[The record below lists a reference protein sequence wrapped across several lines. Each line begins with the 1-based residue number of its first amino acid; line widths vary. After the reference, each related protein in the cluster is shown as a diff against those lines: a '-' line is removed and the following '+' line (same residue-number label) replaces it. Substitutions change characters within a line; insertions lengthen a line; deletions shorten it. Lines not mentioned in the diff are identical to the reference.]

1 MSTTTEL
8 LSSLTYAIEEVS
20 RSLAK
25 VPPNFG
31 LLVARFLQATPFNYG
46 ASTQTLGENRFH
58 IFVDEFKQRDWMFT
72 IAINGD
78 FTYAIDGP
86 HPVSR
91 EFNEVTEAVVPAVEG
106 PEIVGIS
113 VKEAMDVIKHAIATD
128 EGYAWSWQSNIAMPI
143 VDDLGIDGKIAN
155 RCAARLLRHFFGY
168 DITKQ
173 KEYIDR
179 MTYQEVPVAP
189 DEVEGDDVNTLHISC
204 TGFQANSGAETV
216 ARGLTKLFQGYG
228 YDAVVNI
235 ASTTLSEAERSQDNP
250 VANTRIVVTGVESRW
265 HTDRSGPSSEEGV
278 DVAVADLD
286 EDPNCPTDDDS
297 DAPFDT
303 EEPESIFGSAVSSY
317 IQEPKL
323 VLKVSIPEHECN
335 PTLIVD
341 ALRDQYPDA
350 VLKVKIKLDNFGCDS
365 IKIGLAQRKALTFT
379 IDPADPDPKGT
390 VDFIQ
395 REIMRS
401 YGLSDKYK
409 TPRELFEEGFRQG
422 LLKSFEPVPN
432 NDPGQEV
439 EDLSPPDFEEPALG
453 EDTQSGYAEPMLS
466 EVAEPS
472 LTMTQEKM
480 QLSDPEH
487 RRNAYLFDRR
497 EGDQVRVVMFHVAV
511 DEEGFDV
518 EQILGEGYTIVEAS
532 PSTFYGLLE
541 SISPEVVRY
550 SAELYENN
558 ARWIN
563 RFGNGEEVSTRHH
576 EGPFTLFNISQGSI
590 PKAIYADIEECWT
603 AFQNVDRLPELA
615 DCLNDPTIVIGV
627 EDYVKVTRGGMM
639 IVREHPRLEEL
650 FLKYIKF
657 KALNNPQID
666 RWIKSFG
673 L

>member
-1 MSTTTEL
+1 M
-8 LSSLTYAIEEVS
+8 A
-20 RSLAK
+20 
-25 VPPNFG
+25 
-31 LLVARFLQATPFNYG
+31 
-46 ASTQTLGENRFH
+46 
-58 IFVDEFKQRDWMFT
+58 
-72 IAINGD
+72 
-78 FTYAIDGP
+78 
-86 HPVSR
+86 
-91 EFNEVTEAVVPAVEG
+91 
-106 PEIVGIS
+106 
-113 VKEAMDVIKHAIATD
+113 
-128 EGYAWSWQSNIAMPI
+128 
-143 VDDLGIDGKIAN
+143 
-155 RCAARLLRHFFGY
+155 
-168 DITKQ
+168 
-173 KEYIDR
+173 
-179 MTYQEVPVAP
+179 YQEVPDSA
-189 DEVEGDDVNTLHISC
+189 ESDDPVNTIYINV
-204 TGFQANSGAETV
+204 TGYQGNSGAEAL
-216 ARGLTKLFQGYG
+216 ARRLPLFLQGGG
-228 YDAVVNI
+228 YDTRINI
-235 ASTTLSEAERSQDNP
+235 AGTTLSEDERSLSLP
-250 VANTRIVVTGVESRW
+250 VPGTRIVVTGVESRW
-265 HTDRSGPSSEEGV
+265 HTDRSGPSIEEGV
-278 DVAVADLD
+278 DVAVADLG
-286 EDPNCPTDDDS
+286 EDPDCPSDDDP
-297 DAPFDT
+297 DAPFDL
-303 EEPESIFGSAVSSY
+303 EEPEGIFGSAVSSY

-323 VLKVSIPEHECN
+323 VLKVSIPEYECN

-350 VLKVKIKLDNFGCDS
+350 VLKVKIKLDSFGCDS

-395 REIMRS
+395 RELMRS
-401 YGLSDKYK
+401 YGLSDKYE
-409 TPRELFEEGFRQG
+409 TPRELD
-422 LLKSFEPVPN
+422 
-432 NDPGQEV
+432 DPGQEV
-439 EDLSPPDFEEPALG
+439 EDLTPPDFDDER
-453 EDTQSGYAEPMLS
+453 TGYAEPMLS

-497 EGDQVRVVMFHVAV
+497 EGDQVRIVMFHVAV

-615 DCLNDPTIVIGV
+615 DYLNDPTIIIGV
-627 EDYVKVTRGGMM
+627 EDYLKVTRGGMM

>member
-1 MSTTTEL
+1 MSITTEIIA
-8 LSSLTYAIEEVS
+8 SITHAIQEVS
-20 RSLAK
+20 RPLAK
-25 VPPNFG
+25 LPPNFG
-31 LLVARFLQATPFNYG
+31 LLVARFLQAPPYNYST
-46 ASTQTLGENRFH
+46 STQTLGDGKFH
-58 IFVDEFKQRDWMFT
+58 IFLDDFKQKDWMVT
-72 IAINGD
+72 IEVNGD
-78 FTYAIDGP
+78 FVYTLDGP
-86 HPVSR
+86 HEVGR
-91 EFNEVTEAVVPAVEG
+91 EICEATETVEPSVEG
-106 PEIVGIS
+106 PTITGIT
-113 VKEAMDVIKHAIATD
+113 VAEAMDVIKRAIATD
-128 EGYAWSWQSNIAMPI
+128 ESYAWGWQSNIAMPI

-168 DITKQ
+168 DITNQ
-173 KEYIDR
+173 KEYIAR
-179 MTYQEVPVAP
+179 MAYQEVPDSA
-189 DEVEGDDVNTLHISC
+189 ESDDPVNTIYINV
-204 TGFQANSGAETV
+204 TGYQGNSGAEAL
-216 ARGLTKLFQGYG
+216 ARRLPLFLQGGG
-228 YDAVVNI
+228 YDTRVNI
-235 ASTTLSEAERSQDNP
+235 AGTTLSEDERSLAPP
-250 VANTRIVVTGVESRW
+250 VPGTRIVVTGVESRW
-265 HTDRSGPSSEEGV
+265 HTDRSGPSIEEGV
-278 DVAVADLD
+278 DVAVADLG
-286 EDPNCPTDDDS
+286 EDPDCPSDDDP
-297 DAPFDT
+297 DAPFDL
-303 EEPESIFGSAVSSY
+303 EEPEGIFGSSVSSY

-323 VLKVSIPEHECN
+323 VLKVTIPEYECN

-350 VLKVKIKLDNFGCDS
+350 VLKVKIKLDSFGCDS
-365 IKIGLAQRKALTFT
+365 IKIGLAQRKALTVT

-395 REIMRS
+395 RELMRS
-401 YGLSDKYK
+401 YGLSDKYE
-409 TPRELFEEGFRQG
+409 TPRKLDD
-422 LLKSFEPVPN
+422 L
-432 NDPGQEV
+432 GQEV
-439 EDLSPPDFEEPALG
+439 EDLVPPDS
-453 EDTQSGYAEPMLS
+453 DDVRSGYAEPMLP

-497 EGDQVRVVMFHVAV
+497 EGDQVRIVMFHVAV

-615 DCLNDPTIVIGV
+615 DYLNDPTIVIGV
-627 EDYVKVTRGGMM
+627 EDYLKVTRGGMM